1 MQTRYPPIPTE
12 VLKDIRDRR
21 KDDPEVIA
29 LLWEI
34 WRYRRIAIKAHNLA
48 SGMHAVDETRRL
60 MKEDLL
66 DILKD
71 DPAIVSHQ
79 AWKDDLLEPYRS
91 SENRKIGQKDDG

>member
-1 MQTRYPPIPTE
+1 MKPPAQPLSTE
-12 VLKDIRDRR
+12 QLKEIRDRR

-60 MKEDLL
+60 MKEELL
-66 DILKD
+66 ELLEG
-71 DPAIVSHQ
+71 DPALVSHRE
-79 AWKDDLLEPYRS
+79 WKDELLEPYR
-91 SENRKIGQKDDG
+91 EGKKRK